1 MMETSMRITVKCWC
15 QKTHCMIHICIREC
29 GFIWASKSWQCL
41 RITHASCS
49 HESVWDWQKVAINQI
64 LHDHTRVRISDRW
77 IYQHPKHISSGVCN
91 LRKLCLFNAKS
102 QPKICKHWIATLE
115 YSDTISIICRMWS
128 NKTNSQINTVER
140 SRRYNKLSH
149 SHSEFG
155 SYTLTNWMINAR
167 EYNWNRLRKNPNKT
181 NER

>member
-1 MMETSMRITVKCWC
+1 MLVSKNPLHDPYMHQRVWLHMSFEKLTMSSNHACIMLAWKCMRLTKGC
-15 QKTHCMIHICIREC
+15 
-29 GFIWASKSWQCL
+29 
-41 RITHASCS
+41 
-49 HESVWDWQKVAINQI
+49 QI

-115 YSDTISIICRMWS
+115 YSNAISIICRMWS
-128 NKTNSQINTVER
+128 NKTNSQINTVDR

-149 SHSEFG
+149 SHSESG
-155 SYTLTNWMINAR
+155 SYTPTNWMINTR

-181 NER
+181 IER